1 MYLKILLMLYNECLQ
16 ILTFTSLPLK
26 ESAKDLTP
34 KWKDKALLIICGASY
49 LLCERIYK
57 VYIFLA
63 IHTWAVYFSP
73 INNNGILSSEQRKMS
88 RYYLKICI
96 VGYLF
101 FSCGL
106 HKPYYSVR
114 CSFCV
119 CVHVHLVCVL
129 LIYYFEVYIVLLF
142 TFQVCFVCGISK
154 PCVV

>member
-26 ESAKDLTP
+26 ESAQDLTP
-34 KWKDKALLIICGASY
+34 KWQDKALLIICGASY

-88 RYYLKICI
+88 GYYLKICI

-101 FSCGL
+101 FSAECTNHIIVYGV
-106 HKPYYSVR
+106 HFVFVYMFIWYV
-114 CSFCV
+114 FCWSTT
-119 CVHVHLVCVL
+119 LK
-129 LIYYFEVYIVLLF
+129 F
-142 TFQVCFVCGISK
+142 T
-154 PCVV
+154 